1 MQKDL
6 MSEMG
11 PNVDMSTE
19 KMENDPWAAKMLKE
33 IGDILTKKQQA
44 NGMKYLGSYA
54 FHIFASKDLGVSGKL
69 SMGSITQVALD
80 DDCSERLALLAFN
93 NGVLEMRRQWNP
105 NAKSGR
111 RGDKR

>member
-1 MQKDL
+1 MRKDL
-6 MSEMG
+6 ISEMG

-19 KMENDPWAAKMLKE
+19 TMDNDPWASKMLKE

-54 FHIFASKDLGVSGKL
+54 FHIFADKGLGLSGKL